1 MDIVVKADKDGR
13 IIGQMVVGIV
23 NIPVMLYTT
32 IEYIAPKLM
41 QLPYHHCIYCLLG
54 NGTVLDAPIIFGLFV
69 LGVFSVGWMG
79 LLKLLCRHSDATAKT
94 EQLVLK
100 INSVAAF
107 CLLASLIMVTV
118 HVILV

>member
-1 MDIVVKADKDGR
+1 
-13 IIGQMVVGIV
+13 MVIGIV
-23 NIPVMLYTT
+23 NIPVMIYTT

-41 QLPYHHCIYCLLG
+41 LLPYHHCIYCLMG
-54 NGTVLDAPIIFGLFV
+54 NGMVVDAPVMLGLFV
-69 LGVFSVGWMG
+69 LGVFAVGWMG

-100 INSVAAF
+100 INNLAAF

-118 HVILV
+118 HVLLV